1 MRVFQWVLDNPD
13 QVQKELSSNLPHFQK
28 SPRTENYI
36 RGLTESFNSLSISA
50 TPSPPGVKR
59 RLADI
64 HDSSESEEELPKKK
78 KKKNKK
84 SKKTLLILEEDSK
97 FKLLDL
103 YQRFYI

>member
-1 MRVFQWVLDNPD
+1 MLIWIRVFQWVLDNPD
-13 QVQKELSSNLPHFQK
+13 QVQKELSSNLPHFHKFYK
-28 SPRTENYI
+28 SPTTENYI

-84 SKKTLLILEEDSK
+84 SKKTLTILEEN
-97 FKLLDL
+97 
-103 YQRFYI
+103 

>member
-1 MRVFQWVLDNPD
+1 MRVFRWVLDNPD
-13 QVQKELSSNLPHFQK
+13 QVQKELSSNLPHFHKFYK
-28 SPRTENYI
+28 SPTTENDI

-78 KKKNKK
+78 KKRRTRKVK
-84 SKKTLLILEEDSK
+84 
-97 FKLLDL
+97 KLLP
-103 YQRFYI
+103 F

>member
-13 QVQKELSSNLPHFQK
+13 QVQKELSSNLPHFHKFYK
-28 SPRTENYI
+28 SPTTENDI

-59 RLADI
+59 RLPDI

-78 KKKNKK
+78 TKKNKK
-84 SKKTLLILEEDSK
+84 SKKTLAIFGGD
-97 FKLLDL
+97 
-103 YQRFYI
+103 